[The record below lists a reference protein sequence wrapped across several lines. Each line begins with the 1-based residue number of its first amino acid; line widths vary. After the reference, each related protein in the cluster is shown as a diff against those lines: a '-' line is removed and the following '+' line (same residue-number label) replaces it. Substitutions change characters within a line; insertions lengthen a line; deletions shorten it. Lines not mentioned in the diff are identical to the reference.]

1 MKWFRFYTEVLDD
14 PKVQLLPDRLFRL
27 WVNLLCLANET
38 TPRGTLPDLT
48 AIAFRLRISEED
60 AQSALEAFANRG
72 LIDIDDDGTS
82 APHNWDSRQRRSDSS
97 AERVTAFRERQRATG
112 NGTESEAP
120 VTSNDTPD
128 SIGNEGNA
136 TGNTH
141 VTLQVTPPDTDTE
154 SDTDPEE
161 RTGAARPV
169 ASDDTPFALFDALMD
184 LVGTPGRKPPSPAWK
199 DKQLGIAKRLLEQGH
214 GTAQVRKCIAFMQ
227 SQSWRGSPIDLGQ
240 VERVIDAWELSGE
253 PEHDTSRSERARR
266 DAATSTE
273 DSVKRRGRSY
283 NAVTRAASG
292 H

>member
-48 AIAFRLRISEED
+48 AIAFRLRISTEE
-60 AQSALEAFANRG
+60 AQSALDEFANRG
-72 LIDIDDDGTS
+72 LIDIDDAGTS

-97 AERVTAFRERQRATG
+97 AERVTAYRERQRATG
-112 NGTESEAP
+112 NSTKTNEP
-120 VTSNDTPD
+120 VTSNDTSD
-128 SIGNEGNA
+128 SMNHDGNA
-136 TGNTH
+136 TRNAP

-154 SDTDPEE
+154 SDTDPEKK
-161 RTGAARPV
+161 TGAARPV
-169 ASDDTPFALFDALMD
+169 PAEDTPFSLFEALMD
-184 LVGTPGRKPPSPAWK
+184 LVGAPGRKPPSPAWR

-240 VERVIDAWELSGE
+240 VERVIDAWEVSGE
-253 PEHDTSRSERARR
+253 PERDTSRGRSTRQP
-266 DAATSTE
+266 DAE
-273 DSVKRRGRSY
+273 DGVKRRGYSY
-283 NAVTRAASG
+283 DAVARAASG